1 MVSSLAGKTGV
12 PFMSSVSASKFA
24 LHVGYFP
31 ILNIYTIFLEIE
43 RSVFLNDP
51 GLL

>member
-31 ILNIYTIFLEIE
+31 ILNIYIFLEIE
-43 RSVFLNDP
+43 RAVFLNDP

>member
-24 LHVGYFP
+24 LHVGYYFP
-31 ILNIYTIFLEIE
+31 ILNIYIFLEIE
-43 RSVFLNDP
+43 RAVFLNDP